1 MHVLVQD
8 HTCAVHNKKAMC
20 TIPRGSLTSC
30 STATVQTQ
38 TSGRDRTCEASQARV
53 TAHLLCTLSGSR
65 THVCPI
71 RFQHSDMH
79 QECTVCKQLAPNLG
93 PNTGTSCEIEHAQ
106 DRTCTSVKTRLK
118 CPISSKQPRAYAQT
132 NSEGYVCL
140 VTGPKSSTRRLGI
153 THTCPD
159 PFHTWA

>member
-1 MHVLVQD
+1 MSKTTLAQL
-8 HTCAVHNKKAMC
+8 TTKQAKR
-20 TIPRGSLTSC
+20 TIRQGSLTFC
-30 STATVQTQ
+30 STAMVQTQ

-93 PNTGTSCEIEHAQ
+93 PNTGTSCEMRHAQ
-106 DRTCTSVKTRLK
+106 DRTCASVR
-118 CPISSKQPRAYAQT
+118 SDSQT